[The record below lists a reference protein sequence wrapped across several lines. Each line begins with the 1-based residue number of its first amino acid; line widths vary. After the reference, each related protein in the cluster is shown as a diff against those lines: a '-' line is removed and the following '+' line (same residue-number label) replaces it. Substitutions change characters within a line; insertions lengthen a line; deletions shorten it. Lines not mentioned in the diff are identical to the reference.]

1 MKNTNLGFNAGDRNR
16 TGTGIATH
24 RILSPGRLPVPP
36 RRHLYYVKD
45 NVQQK
50 ILYQIFSKVQ
60 GIFDKIV
67 SFPFYF

>member
-36 RRHLYYVKD
+36 RRH
-45 NVQQK
+45 NHI
-50 ILYQIFSKVQ
+50 ILVCTNTNDPE
-60 GIFDKIV
+60 GTRTLDLRRDRAAL
-67 SFPFYF
+67 